1 MLPVRSSLRTTFFA
15 LALLLV
21 PGNAAARQESLP
33 TSVAPASVPAP
44 VFESSPAVQE
54 VPTGTALR
62 PALWL
67 VRDEDTVIYLFGT
80 VHLLKPGLNW
90 LNGPI
95 ADALA
100 RSDTLVTEIVKSP
113 EGDLALRGAVLEF
126 ALLPEGYTL
135 RSLMLPERRKAF
147 EGLLVREGIAVDS
160 FDAYEPWYPA
170 LVLSMLPLVK
180 HGMVP
185 EAGVEA
191 KLALLHGSRPK
202 EALENARD
210 QIQLF
215 DTLSQGAQLAYL
227 DSVVSN
233 YDKIGP
239 QMEALVDSWAEG
251 DAEAIG
257 AAMTANFDSPEV
269 IDALIR
275 KRNKAWADWITQRMA
290 QPGTLFMAVGAG
302 HLAGSDS
309 VQHYL
314 SLAGVKTERV
324 Q

>member
-1 MLPVRSSLRTTFFA
+1 MPSFKSVLRTTALA

-21 PGNAAARQESLP
+21 PGTALARQQGLP
-33 TSVAPASVPAP
+33 TPVPPAAVTQD
-44 VFESSPAVQE
+44 VRAVQE
-54 VPTGTALR
+54 VQGGPALR

-90 LNGPI
+90 LTGPV
-95 ADALA
+95 ADALT
-100 RSDTLVTEIVKSP
+100 RSDTLVTEIVKTP
-113 EGDLALRGAVLEF
+113 EGDLALQGAVMEL
-126 ALLPEGYTL
+126 ALLPEGHSL
-135 RSLMLPERRKAF
+135 RSLMLPERRHAF
-147 EGLLVREGIAVDS
+147 EALLVREGIAADS

-170 LVLSMLPLVK
+170 LVLSMLPLIK

-191 KLALLHGSRPK
+191 KLAQIHGSRPK
-202 EALENARD
+202 EALENARE

-227 DSVVSN
+227 DSVVAN
-233 YDKIGP
+233 YDTIGS
-239 QMEALVDSWAEG
+239 QMEDLVSAWGKG

-275 KRNKAWADWITQRMA
+275 KRNKAWADWIARRMA
-290 QPGTLFMAVGAG
+290 RPGTLFLAVGAG
-302 HLAGSDS
+302 HLAGPDS

-314 SLAGVKTERV
+314 SLAGVKTDRV

>member
-1 MLPVRSSLRTTFFA
+1 MLSFKSVLRATALA

-21 PGNAAARQESLP
+21 PENAAARQQDLSTP
-33 TSVAPASVPAP
+33 VPPAAAYGSVTVP
-44 VFESSPAVQE
+44 VVQD
-54 VPTGTALR
+54 VTAGPALR

-90 LNGPI
+90 LTGPV

-113 EGDLALRGAVLEF
+113 EGDLALQGAVMEL
-126 ALLPEGYTL
+126 ALQPKGHNL

-147 EGLLVREGIAVDS
+147 EALLVREGIAADS

-170 LVLSMLPLVK
+170 LVLSMLPLIK

-191 KLALLHGSRPK
+191 KLALIHGSRPK

-227 DSVVSN
+227 DSVVTN
-233 YDKIGP
+233 YDTIGP
-239 QMEALVDSWAEG
+239 QMEDLVSAWGKG

-275 KRNKAWADWITQRMA
+275 KRNKAWADWISQRMA
-290 QPGTLFMAVGAG
+290 RPGTLFLAVGAG
-302 HLAGSDS
+302 HLAGPDS

-314 SLAGVKTERV
+314 SLAGVKTDRV